1 MSLATT
7 IRVRYQE
14 TDAMGV
20 VYYGNYLSWFEVART
35 EYMRRLGHTYA
46 QLEVEGFFLPVIE
59 ASCRYKKPA
68 HYDDELALYVL
79 ISVDGLKFRFDYEVR
94 RVDNGELLAAG
105 VTEHLCVNREG
116 KIDRAA
122 SKRLASL
129 VRSES
134 STLNTR

>member
-1 MSLATT
+1 MSRVTA

-68 HYDDELALYVL
+68 HYDDELALCAL
-79 ISVDGLKFRFDYEVR
+79 LSVDGLRFHFDYEVR

-129 VRSES
+129 VLSES
-134 STLNTR
+134 